1 MRSVLTQELSDLQL
15 PGKSPSQ
22 VKAHN
27 SDPGKHGHGGE
38 IAKVTECCTQPR
50 TVDTSVVEDDDDVDG
65 DEGAGDDVHRDDLA
79 VQVPEAGQQPVD
91 DEGEKEAEKTD
102 CSSDGVENRVG
113 LTLVP
118 IVPEMQVS
126 ILVNWGPQGRW
137 WNDGGLSLLTT
148 FLKVK
153 FPRAVTFSSLSR
165 SIVSTRFVLF
175 DPTMHRSAIFPTTS
189 SKGER

>member
-1 MRSVLTQELSDLQL
+1 MRSVLTQELSDLQVQL
-15 PGKSPSQ
+15 PGKSPPQ
-22 VKAHN
+22 VKAHD

-91 DEGEKEAEKTD
+91 DEGEKKAEETD

-126 ILVNWGPQGRW
+126 ILVNWGPQG
-137 WNDGGLSLLTT
+137 
-148 FLKVK
+148 
-153 FPRAVTFSSLSR
+153 
-165 SIVSTRFVLF
+165 
-175 DPTMHRSAIFPTTS
+175 
-189 SKGER
+189 